1 MPTFFL
7 SHHHHKYDKY
17 ESYSKNVSAESE
29 AFLCF
34 PHMSQYT
41 AFCLDGEKFTQF
53 SLASTLP
60 SQPWSVMD

>member
-1 MPTFFL
+1 MPSFFL

-29 AFLCF
+29 VFLCF

-41 AFCLDGEKFTQF
+41 ASAWMVK
-53 SLASTLP
+53 SSPSSPWRLP
-60 SQPWSVMD
+60 SPHSHGL